1 VRKAQETAAGQGVAV
16 VSAAVPGQ
24 GVFEAVESQMI
35 EVLGDPS
42 EQIEEELKLEGE
54 EAPAGVTKE
63 EEERRRRRQ

>member
-1 VRKAQETAAGQGVAV
+1 
-16 VSAAVPGQ
+16 
-24 GVFEAVESQMI
+24 MI